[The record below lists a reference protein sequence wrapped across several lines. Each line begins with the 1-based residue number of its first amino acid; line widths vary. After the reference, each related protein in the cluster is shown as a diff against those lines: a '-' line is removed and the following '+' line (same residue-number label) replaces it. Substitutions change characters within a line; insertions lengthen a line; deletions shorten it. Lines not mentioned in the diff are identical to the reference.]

1 MFITNEK
8 TNTLEKRLNEL
19 VPISRELKI
28 LVGFFYFSGVRGLYP
43 SLKKNPESTLKV
55 LVGLDTDSTIPKMVI
70 EVPKSNET
78 MSNEASRSRYLES
91 IKIGLRHK
99 DFDTEEA
106 YEQIRFF
113 LTLLKEGRLQIKKT
127 LEPHHAKLYIFNF
140 KEANAQPRAQLFL
153 TGSSNL
159 TRAGLAGQGELNV
172 EISDFGLTADAEKYF
187 DLLWEQAIPLTE
199 HEPTRDRIIRIIEQ
213 SSLVSSLAPFEAYLL
228 ILKTYLKVLTV
239 TNHKVAFSQSLEEK
253 GYREFR
259 YQNDAVA
266 QALDIIEENGG
277 VVIADVTGLG
287 KSIIASRIAHEM
299 RERGII
305 ICPPALIGDEA
316 RTVGWKKYCKDFDL
330 LNWDI
335 FSRGNL
341 EGALDCVTNDPSIK
355 VVIVDEA
362 HHFRN
367 EGISSYEQLKAICR
381 GRKVILLTATPFNN
395 TPADLFALLKLFVV
409 PGKSA
414 LTLDEDLE
422 GLFRSYRNL
431 YAKLSYIL
439 KYHNSTRIEKGETK
453 KRDTAENYYRR
464 LIGPLPVDVL
474 LVREE
479 TRKLSQRIKDTIRPV
494 VIRRNRLD
502 IKNDPAY
509 AKEVGEMPEVKAP
522 EEIFYELTKEQSLF
536 YDRVIKK
543 YFGEDGRFI
552 GAIYTPYRYEKEE
565 QRKKRRKEEEEEE
578 NIENL
583 EREMQDNLKEFMRR
597 LAVKRFESSFA
608 AFRKTMENFVSV
620 GNKVLKFINKTKG
633 KFILDRRAM
642 EKLLEAEDEKI
653 VDRLDEY
660 IEKMLVQGEKRYAHI
675 YHIDEDFEEPQQFL
689 GDIRKDIAL
698 FTEICEE
705 IDRLHL
711 IENDPKL
718 DSLVRKIPEILDK
731 RERKGPDRKI
741 VFFTEYTDTLHYLAE
756 RLTMRFG
763 SEILV
768 MPDNLNDRAIKNIL
782 ENFDASQSNQQ
793 NEAKIL
799 LASDKMAEGF
809 NLGRAGAIINYD
821 IPWNPTRVI
830 QRVGRINRI
839 GKKVFNHLYIYNF
852 FPTEKGGDVI
862 KLRETAQQ
870 KMFMIHNALGEDA
883 RIFEPDE
890 EITPAALFKKIQRN
904 PEEMEEESFLT
915 TIRRTYEELKK
926 AHPDLVA
933 RLEDVAP
940 RIKSAKRFEKDTL
953 LVFVRK
959 GPSFFVRGMFDE
971 KRAEEVSF
979 SEALP
984 LIACGPEEKPLNF
997 SSAAWE
1003 RYRHLVERMSDPS
1016 SVAPRND
1023 IGVKAAANLNRI
1035 LENLSPE
1042 AEEYRVFVA
1051 MLLEDLQ
1058 EYKTL
1063 SKHTLQ
1069 RISRISPKK
1078 PKELLEALKELSIIL
1093 GRDYLRNIKDGI
1105 RKVESEVIIAT
1116 ENRATIGGD

>member
-19 VPISRELKI
+19 VPISRELKF
-28 LVGFFYFSGVRGLYP
+28 LVGFFYFSGIRGIYS
-43 SLKKNPESTLKV
+43 SLKNNPEATLKV
-55 LVGLDTDSTIPKMVI
+55 LVGLDTDATIPKMVV
-70 EVPKSNET
+70 EVPKNDET
-78 MSNEASRSRYLES
+78 MSNERSRSCYLES
-91 IKIGLRHK
+91 IKTGMRQK
-99 DFDTEEA
+99 DFDSEEC
-106 YEQIRFF
+106 YEQISFF
-113 LTLLKEGRLQIKKT
+113 LDLLKEGRLQIKKT
-127 LEPHHAKLYIFNF
+127 LDPNHAKLYIFNF
-140 KEANAQPRAQLFL
+140 KESYSQLRSQLFIS
-153 TGSSNL
+153 GSSNL
-159 TRAGLAGQGELNV
+159 TRAGQVGQGELNV
-172 EISDFGLTADAEKYF
+172 EISDFGLTKAAEDHFNK
-187 DLLWEQAIPLTE
+187 LWETAIKITE
-199 HEPTRDRIIRIIEQ
+199 HEPTRDRLIKIIAEQ
-213 SSLVSSLAPFEAYLL
+213 TLISRLSPFEAYLL
-228 ILKTYLKVLTV
+228 VLKTYLEVLTA
-239 TNHKVAFSQSLEEK
+239 TNHTVAFSQSLEEK

-287 KSIIASRIAHEM
+287 KSVIASRIAHEM

-341 EGALDCVTNDPSIK
+341 EGAFECVANDPSIK

-367 EGISSYEQLKAICR
+367 EGIYSYEQLKAICR

-409 PGKSA
+409 PGKSV

-422 GLFRSYRNL
+422 GRFRSYRNL

-439 KYHNSTRIEKGETK
+439 KYYNSKKPEKRI
-453 KRDTAENYYRR
+453 TAENYYQR
-464 LIGPLPVDVL
+464 LFGSLPVDVR

-479 TRKLSQRIKDTIRPV
+479 TRKLSQRIKDTIRPA

-502 IKNDPAY
+502 IKNDPTY
-509 AKEVGEMPEVKAP
+509 AQEVGEMPEVKAP
-522 EEIFYELTKEQSLF
+522 EEIFYELSKEQSHF
-536 YDRVIKK
+536 YDRVIEE
-543 YFGEDGRFI
+543 YFGEGEDGRFI
-552 GAIYTPYRYEKEE
+552 GAIYTPYRYEKDEL
-565 QRKKRRKEEEEEE
+565 RKKRRKEEEEEGE
-578 NIENL
+578 NIGDL

-620 GNKVLKFINKTKG
+620 GNRVLEFIKKTKG

-653 VDRLDEY
+653 SERLDEY

-675 YHIDEDFEEPQQFL
+675 YHINEDFEEPRQFM
-689 GDIRKDIAL
+689 GDIRKDIDL

-718 DSLVRKIPEILDK
+718 DALVRKIPEILDK
-731 RERKGPDRKI
+731 REKRVPDRKI

-756 RLTMRFG
+756 RLTLRFG

-768 MPDNLNDRAIKNIL
+768 MPDNLSDRAIKTIL
-782 ENFDASQSNQQ
+782 ENFDASQPNQR

-839 GKKVFNHLYIYNF
+839 GKKLFNHLYIYNF

-890 EITPAALFKKIQRN
+890 EVTPATLFKKIQRN

-915 TIRRTYEELKK
+915 TARRTYEELKK
-926 AHPDLVA
+926 AHPDVVTKLA
-933 RLEDVAP
+933 EVAP
-940 RIKSAKRFEKDTL
+940 RVKSAKQFEKDNL
-953 LVFVRK
+953 LVFIRK
-959 GPSFFVRGMFDE
+959 GYSFFVRGIFDE
-971 KRAEEVSF
+971 KKTEELAF
-979 SEALP
+979 PEALP
-984 LIACGPEEKPLNF
+984 LIACGPEEEPLTF

-1003 RYRHLVERMSDPS
+1003 RYRYLVERMSDPA

-1023 IGVKAAANLNRI
+1023 ISIKAAANLNRI
-1035 LENLSPE
+1035 LDNLPPG
-1042 AEEYRVFVA
+1042 AEEYRSFVA
-1051 MLLEDLQ
+1051 MLLEDIQ

-1063 SKHTLQ
+1063 AKHTLQ
-1069 RISRISPKK
+1069 RISRLPHKK
-1078 PKELLEALKELSIIL
+1078 PKELTETLKELRVML
-1093 GRDYLRNIKDGI
+1093 GKDYLRTIKESV
-1105 RKVESEVIIAT
+1105 RKLESEVIIAI
-1116 ENRATIGGD
+1116 ENRTQE